1 MSKFSIEHL
10 PKEDLQALGLLKDGQ
25 LLLDQKNKDALL
37 NGRVTALMRLQD
49 INVEGLGIKS
59 LDSKISLQTKNDGT
73 VGLFVHPIFKE
84 RVSHPNLSPE
94 ENEVF
99 SRGGV
104 HDKKSSAYGKITDF
118 GTTNYQDNEKNKPS
132 FFIELE
138 KFDGEKTK
146 IWGVDL
152 ERALEKSGKDVGD
165 MAQLEFKGKETVR
178 VEING
183 KWENKE
189 RYTWEVNDFVETNKK
204 EKTAIYQFDKET
216 NSFVAVDS
224 DDVLVPE
231 EVNGMELTDEQ
242 KKKLKK
248 GKVVELPDGTAIQAA
263 PADAK
268 NGFIQS
274 NRKLLIAS
282 MLLDG
287 GMSFF
292 LIKGIQLITERAN
305 QKKNENELYN
315 KGYREALAK
324 VQADLERKAKEFPNN
339 KEILQD
345 LNIVKGEFN
354 RTATVNTYNDAE
366 EKNINET
373 KAVVNDPE
381 LDDNAERKQREDA
394 ADLKADEK
402 IIHLEKEEVTQQHD
416 GQEERTY
423 RKR

>member
-1 MSKFSIEHL
+1 MSKFSIEQL
-10 PKEDLQALGLLKDGQ
+10 PTEDLKALGLFKDGQ
-25 LLLDQKNKDALL
+25 LLLDQKNQDALL

-59 LDSKISLQTKNDGT
+59 LDAKISLQAKNDGR
-73 VGLFVHPIFKE
+73 VGLYVHPIFKE
-84 RVSHPNLSPE
+84 QVNHPNLTPE

-104 HDKKSSAYGKITDF
+104 HAKDSAAYGKISKF
-118 GTTNYQDNEKNKPS
+118 GEAAYEFDPKNKPS

-138 KFDGEKTK
+138 KRNGDKSV

-152 ERALEKSGKDVGD
+152 KRALQESGKDIGD
-165 MAQLEFKGKETVR
+165 AVQLEFKGKQDVS

-183 KWENKE
+183 KWQHKE
-189 RYTWEVNDFVETNKK
+189 RYTWAVNDFIEATKK
-204 EKTAIYQFDKET
+204 EQTSIYQFDKET
-216 NSFVAVDS
+216 NSFVAIES
-224 DDVLVPE
+224 DDVLIPE
-231 EVNGMELTDEQ
+231 EVNGMQLTEEQ
-242 KKKLKK
+242 KRKLKK
-248 GKVVELPDGTAIQAA
+248 GQVVEMADGTSLQTS
-263 PADAK
+263 PANAK
-268 NGFIQS
+268 NSFLQS

-292 LIKGIQLITERAN
+292 LIKGIQLLTNLADR
-305 QKKNENELYN
+305 KKQEDQLYN

-345 LNIVKGEFN
+345 LNTVKEEVG
-354 RTATVNTYNDAE
+354 RTATTNTYNDVE
-366 EKNINET
+366 EKNVNEI

-381 LDDNAERKQREDA
+381 LDDNAEREQKEDA
-394 ADLKADEK
+394 AQR
-402 IIHLEKEEVTQQHD
+402 KEEDNSEQVEIEGNIEQRNEQ
-416 GQEERTY
+416 GERTY